1 MNMGGNEH
9 RSDQDGFATRAVHA
23 GEAPDPT
30 TGAHGTPLYQN
41 ATYAFHTF
49 DQLTRWREGREPH
62 FVYSRDSNP
71 TVRVLEVKLANLEGA
86 RTAAAAAN
94 GMAAIAATLLHL
106 TCGGGHLI
114 VSDELYN
121 GTQDLLAHDLPGAG
135 ARVTSV
141 NVRDLDALATAIEP
155 DTRAILIEVV
165 SNPSLRVAD
174 LDAIAAL
181 TRSRGVTLVV
191 DNTFLSPA
199 LLRPLEHGADVVIHS
214 ATKYLSG
221 HGQVLGGIISGPAEL
236 VEPVR
241 DRLVRTGGT
250 MTPFAAWT
258 LLAGVKTLSL
268 RVARHSENAMRLA
281 RLLHDHPAVAEVNYP
296 GLPDAPGHHTIRA
309 LVGEQ
314 FGGMLSFRL
323 RDDVARHR
331 AFFTALRIPA
341 LAVSLGDCGSLI
353 WPYASSDLIRLSVG
367 IEDPEDLEAD
377 LRQAL
382 DAAAGD

>member
-1 MNMGGNEH
+1 MGVNEH
-9 RSDQDGFATRAVHA
+9 GSGRDGFATRAVHA

-41 ATYAFHTF
+41 ATYAFHSF

-86 RTAAAAAN
+86 QTAAAAAN

-106 TCGGGHLI
+106 ARDGGHVI
-114 VSDELYN
+114 VSDELYH
-121 GTQDLLAHDLPGAG
+121 GTQEFLACDLPAAG

-141 NVRDLDALATAIEP
+141 NVRDLDAVSAAIDH

-174 LDAIAAL
+174 LDAIAVLAH
-181 TRSRGVTLVV
+181 SRGVTLVV

-199 LLRPLEHGADVVIHS
+199 LLRPLEHGAHVVIHS

-221 HGQVLGGIISGPAEL
+221 HGQVLGGIVCGSAEL
-236 VEPVR
+236 IEPVR
-241 DRLVRTGGT
+241 DRLVRSGGT
-250 MTPFAAWT
+250 ITPFAAWT
-258 LLAGVKTLSL
+258 LLAGVKTLPL
-268 RVARHSENAMRLA
+268 RVARHSENALRLA
-281 RLLHDHPAVAEVNYP
+281 RLLHGHPAVAEVNYP
-296 GLPDAPGHHTIRA
+296 GLPYAPGHRTIRA
-309 LVGEQ
+309 LVGDQ

-323 RDDVARHR
+323 RDGVARHH
-331 AFFTALRIPA
+331 AFFAALRIPA

-353 WPYASSDLIRLSVG
+353 WPYSNSDLIRFSVG
-367 IEDPEDLEAD
+367 IEDPKDLEAD

-382 DAAAGD
+382 DAAS

>member
-1 MNMGGNEH
+1 MGGNEH
-9 RSDQDGFATRAVHA
+9 QSGRDGFATRAIHA

-86 RTAAAAAN
+86 QTAAAAAN

-106 TCGGGHLI
+106 TRGGGHLI
-114 VSDELYN
+114 VSDDLYN
-121 GTQDLLAHDLPGAG
+121 GTQDLLAQDLPAAG

-141 NVRDLDALATAIEP
+141 NVRDLDALSAAIES
-155 DTRAILIEVV
+155 DTRAVLIEVV

-181 TRSRGVTLVV
+181 TRSRGVKLVV

-221 HGQVLGGIISGPAEL
+221 HGQVLGGIVCGPAEL

-241 DRLVRTGGT
+241 DRLVRGGGT
-250 MTPFAAWT
+250 MTPFAAWN
-258 LLAGVKTLSL
+258 LLSGVKTLSL

-281 RLLHDHPAVAEVNYP
+281 RLLHDHPVVAEVNYP

-309 LVGEQ
+309 LVGDQ

-323 RDDVARHR
+323 RDEVARHR
-331 AFFTALRIPA
+331 VFFNALRIPA

-353 WPYASSDLIRLSVG
+353 WPYSYSDVIRLSVG
-367 IEDPEDLEAD
+367 IEDGQDLEAD

-382 DAAAGD
+382 DAAVGA

>member
-9 RSDQDGFATRAVHA
+9 QSGRDGFATRAVHA

-41 ATYAFHTF
+41 ATYAFHSF

-86 RTAAAAAN
+86 QTAVAAAN

-106 TCGGGHLI
+106 TRDGGHLI

-121 GTQDLLAHDLPGAG
+121 GTQDLLAHDLPAAG

-141 NVRDLDALATAIEP
+141 NVRDLDALAAAIES

-165 SNPSLRVAD
+165 SNPSMRVAD
-174 LDAIAAL
+174 LDAVAAL
-181 TRSRGVTLVV
+181 AQARGVTLVV
-191 DNTFLSPA
+191 DNTFLSPV
-199 LLRPLEHGADVVIHS
+199 LLRPLEHGANVVIHS

-221 HGQVLGGIISGPAEL
+221 HGQVLGGIVSGPGRVGRAGAG
-236 VEPVR
+236 PVGAHR
-241 DRLVRTGGT
+241 RHHDPVCGLD
-250 MTPFAAWT
+250 AAGRRQDPVA
-258 LLAGVKTLSL
+258 AGRATFGKCHAS
-268 RVARHSENAMRLA
+268 R
-281 RLLHDHPAVAEVNYP
+281 PAVARPSGRRRGELP
-296 GLPDAPGHHTIRA
+296 GLPDSPGHHTIRA
-309 LVGEQ
+309 LVGDQ

-323 RDDVARHR
+323 RDGVSRHR

-353 WPYASSDLIRLSVG
+353 WPYSHSDLIRFSVG

-382 DAAAGD
+382 DAAAL

>member
-1 MNMGGNEH
+1 MGGNEH
-9 RSDQDGFATRAVHA
+9 LSGHDGFATRAVHA

-41 ATYAFHTF
+41 ATYAFHSF

-62 FVYSRDSNP
+62 FIYSRDSNP

-86 RTAAAAAN
+86 QSAAAAAN

-106 TCGGGHLI
+106 TRDGGHLI

-121 GTQDLLAHDLPGAG
+121 GTQELLAHDLPAAG

-141 NVRDLDALATAIEP
+141 NVRDLDALAAAIET

-174 LDAIAAL
+174 LDAVAAL
-181 TRSRGVTLVV
+181 ARSRGVTLVV

-221 HGQVLGGIISGPAEL
+221 HGQVLGGIVSGPAAL

-258 LLAGVKTLSL
+258 LLAGVKTLAL
-268 RVARHSENAMRLA
+268 RVARHSDNA
-281 RLLHDHPAVAEVNYP
+281 
-296 GLPDAPGHHTIRA
+296 DASGP
-309 LVGEQ
+309 
-314 FGGMLSFRL
+314 
-323 RDDVARHR
+323 
-331 AFFTALRIPA
+331 
-341 LAVSLGDCGSLI
+341 
-353 WPYASSDLIRLSVG
+353 
-367 IEDPEDLEAD
+367 
-377 LRQAL
+377 
-382 DAAAGD
+382 AAARPSRRRRGELPGPARRTRSPHDPRSGRGAVRGNAVVSAP